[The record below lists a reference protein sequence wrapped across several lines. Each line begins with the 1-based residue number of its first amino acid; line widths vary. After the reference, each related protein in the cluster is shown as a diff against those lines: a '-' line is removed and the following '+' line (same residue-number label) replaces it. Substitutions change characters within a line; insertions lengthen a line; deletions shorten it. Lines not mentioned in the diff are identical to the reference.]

1 MWVSCGLWSYG
12 TTVNWLQ
19 QNSPGLIAPVQ
30 FGRRNAERHCEEQ
43 YLDGTVLAASGVFI
57 QQKIKDLMI

>member
-1 MWVSCGLWSYG
+1 
-12 TTVNWLQ
+12 
-19 QNSPGLIAPVQ
+19 VQ